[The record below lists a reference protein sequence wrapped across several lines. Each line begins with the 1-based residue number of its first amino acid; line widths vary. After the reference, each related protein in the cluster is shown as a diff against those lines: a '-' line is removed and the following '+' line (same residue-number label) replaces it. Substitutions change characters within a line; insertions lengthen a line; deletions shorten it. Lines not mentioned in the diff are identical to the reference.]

1 MADKPS
7 VRSLPIFSNTVPS
20 TITAGGGVCVG
31 SGISVVLTT
40 IPFVGGSKTTLASL
54 DNGCAT
60 VSRSGP
66 SSFSGSTEL
75 YIQQK

>member
-1 MADKPS
+1 MAGKSS
-7 VRSLPIFSNTVPS
+7 VISLPIFSNTVPS

-40 IPFVGGSKTTLASL
+40 IPFVGGGSKTTLASL

-75 YIQQK
+75 YI